1 MCFLPLLFTVHLW
14 GLKKRK
20 IDLKSST
27 FSFQSVRKM
36 FQSFLFF
43 QYCSNSFMQ
52 IVRGVY
58 NFLVVSHHNK
68 NLKQQMDQC
77 YSSVLLGKTK
87 DSTPS
92 RSEGRPTQKMKR
104 KEASILYFFYF
115 CRLSP
120 SLSFSHC
127 HFGLLFP
134 ILTT

>member
-1 MCFLPLLFTVHLW
+1 MGFLPLLFKVHLW

-58 NFLVVSHHNK
+58 NFLVLSHRNE
-68 NLKQQMDQC
+68 NLKQQTGRC

-87 DSTPS
+87 DSTPA
-92 RSEGRPTQKMKR
+92 RSEGGLTEKMKR
-104 KEASILYFFYF
+104 KEASIFYF
-115 CRLSP
+115 LFFAGFPLLCL
-120 SLSFSHC
+120 LATAILDSF
-127 HFGLLFP
+127 FLF
-134 ILTT
+134 

>member
-1 MCFLPLLFTVHLW
+1 MGFLPLLFKVHLW

-36 FQSFLFF
+36 FQTFFF
-43 QYCSNSFMQ
+43 QYCSNSFMR

-58 NFLVVSHHNK
+58 NFLVVSHCNE
-68 NLKQQMDQC
+68 NLKQQTDQC

-87 DSTPS
+87 ASTPA
-92 RSEGRPTQKMKR
+92 RSEGGPSQKMKR

-120 SLSFSHC
+120 SWSFSHC